1 MGYLQVIHTL
11 LLILALSLALTGC
24 AAPFGG
30 GAAPAPTTSPTIP
43 GMAQDRATAPLVPS
57 PTLPAVDPATPLPTP
72 FPVTTAAPGTSQRF
86 AITQSPGDKTDIY
99 LVHIDS
105 ADVINLTNNS
115 VADFGISWSPDG
127 TRIAFASKRDGNTDI
142 YVMQADGTHPQ
153 RLTHRPEY
161 DFAPVWSPNG
171 TQIAFEQRLSSAVST
186 IYVMMADGS
195 NLTRLADGMHPVW
208 SPDGTRLIFSDS
220 IQSDSEIHLINADG
234 SDERYLVNGNR
245 PSWSPDG
252 TRILFDYNGQVYT
265 INVNGTDLTALAD
278 GIEPIWSPDGTRIA
292 LVSSTHTSR
301 ALAIMDADGTNLRD
315 LAAGEASA
323 PQWSPDGRMIA
334 FRRNAAIGIG
344 GGVVMI
350 VRVDDGTEH
359 SLARYDLG
367 RIVAFAWQP

>member
-1 MGYLQVIHTL
+1 MRYPHVIPTL
-11 LLILALSLALTGC
+11 LLILALSLALAGC
-24 AAPFGG
+24 AAPFGW
-30 GAAPAPTTSPTIP
+30 GAAPAPTTSPTMS
-43 GMAQDRATAPLVPS
+43 GTAQSRETTTLVPA

-72 FPVTTAAPGTSQRF
+72 FPVTTAAPGTSQRL
-86 AITQSPGDKTDIY
+86 AITESSGDQTDIY
-99 LVHIDS
+99 LVRTDS
-105 ADVINLTNNS
+105 ADVVNLTNNS

-127 TRIAFASKRDGNTDI
+127 TRIAFASTRDGNAEI
-142 YVMQADGTHPQ
+142 YVMQADGTRPQ
-153 RLTHRPEY
+153 RLTHRPES
-161 DFAPVWSPNG
+161 DIAPVWSPDG
-171 TQIAFEQRLSSAVST
+171 TRIAFEQRLSRAVSI
-186 IYVMMADGS
+186 IYVMAADGS
-195 NLTRLADGMHPVW
+195 NLTRLADGIRPVW
-208 SPDGTRLIFSDS
+208 SPNGTQLIFSDS
-220 IQSDSEIHLINADG
+220 IQSDAEIHLINADG

-252 TRILFDYNGQVYT
+252 TRILFDYNAQVYT

-278 GIEPIWSPDGTRIA
+278 GIEPIWSPDGTQIA

-323 PQWSPDGRMIA
+323 PQWSADGRMIA

-344 GGVVMI
+344 GGVVMV

-367 RIVAFAWQP
+367 RIFAFAWQP